1 MKNSTA
7 FILILTAA
15 GLFYTV
21 MAPQYSKSQDLRAQA
36 AEYKN
41 ILQNVSSLTDKK
53 NDLLVKYQAMPKAEI
68 ERIDKVLP
76 DTVDTVRLAM
86 DFDTIASKYGIS
98 IKSIQVVENRND
110 NTTKIIQNVADK
122 PYNTVNVTFSFITNY
137 DNFRKFMQD
146 IEKSLRIIDTKTVA
160 FDSGESGLN
169 EYKVSI
175 QTYWLK

>member
-7 FILILTAA
+7 FILVLTSV

-21 MAPQYSKSQDLRAQA
+21 MIPQYKKSQDLRAES

-53 NDLLVKYQAMPKAEI
+53 NDLLVKYQAIPKDEI
-68 ERIDKVLP
+68 ERVNKVLP
-76 DTVDTVRLAM
+76 NNVDTVRLAM
-86 DFDTIASKYGIS
+86 DFDTIAAKYGIS
-98 IKSIQVVENRND
+98 IKSIQVIENKND
-110 NTTKIIQNVADK
+110 NSTKIIQNVPSK
-122 PYNTVNVTFSFITNY
+122 PYSVVNVTFSFVTSY

-146 IEKSLRIIDTKTVA
+146 IEKSLRIIDIKTVA

>member
-1 MKNSTA
+1 M
-7 FILILTAA
+7 LTSI

-21 MAPQYSKSQDLRAQA
+21 MIPQYKKSQDLRAES

-53 NDLLVKYQAMPKAEI
+53 NDLLAKYQAMPKDEI
-68 ERIDKVLP
+68 AKINKVLP
-76 DTVDTVRLAM
+76 NNVDTVRLAM
-86 DFDTIASKYGIS
+86 DFDTIAAKYGIS
-98 IKSIQVVENRND
+98 IKSIQVIENKND
-110 NTTKIIQNVADK
+110 NSTKIIQNVPTK
-122 PYNTVNVTFSFITNY
+122 PYNVVNVTFSFVTSY

-146 IEKSLRIIDTKTVA
+146 IEKSLRIIDIKTVA